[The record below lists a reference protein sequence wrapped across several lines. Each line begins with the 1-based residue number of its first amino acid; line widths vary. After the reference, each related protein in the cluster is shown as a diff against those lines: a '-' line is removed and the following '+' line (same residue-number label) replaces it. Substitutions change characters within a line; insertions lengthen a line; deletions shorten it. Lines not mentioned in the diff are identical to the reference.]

1 MPLPSDTKLNV
12 LCSFGYQSLWNSKH
26 DQFLTLWFV
35 LLGWSWFANVHL
47 IFLLPLLLGQV
58 RVGIMITE
66 TRPVLIALPTDYTHT
81 EHNDGYKRL
90 QWSYAKK
97 KTSVLQSVSSVHTKS
112 SVSCM
117 HLQSH
122 AHILAT
128 GQLRDH
134 SIAPGSPDLHKF
146 SFFNTMADVNM
157 FAHKYVSLNNSDNS
171 LQNNHSVLY
180 LATLF
185 QKVMTYFLA
194 YNQVAFPYSGSK

>member
-12 LCSFGYQSLWNSKH
+12 LCSFGYQSLWNNKH

-97 KTSVLQSVSSVHTKS
+97 KIK
-112 SVSCM
+112 
-117 HLQSH
+117 HLYFSLYHLYTPKALSH
-122 AHILAT
+122 ACT
-128 GQLRDH
+128 
-134 SIAPGSPDLHKF
+134 
-146 SFFNTMADVNM
+146 
-157 FAHKYVSLNNSDNS
+157 YSLMP
-171 LQNNHSVLY
+171 
-180 LATLF
+180 T
-185 QKVMTYFLA
+185 FLLLD
-194 YNQVAFPYSGSK
+194 S